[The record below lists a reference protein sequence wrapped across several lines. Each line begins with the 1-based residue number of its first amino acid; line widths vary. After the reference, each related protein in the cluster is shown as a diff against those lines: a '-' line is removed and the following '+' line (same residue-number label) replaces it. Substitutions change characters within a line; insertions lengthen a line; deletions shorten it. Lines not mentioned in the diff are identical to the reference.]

1 MLLFVPERHCIGCW
15 VSYSDLNSTLELRSS
30 RCTGTIQHLPCFPSE
45 WKKEREMA
53 NVKNLR
59 TGFTGELNDTSG
71 VTAKAK
77 KVAANISDEAS
88 AVAQSAQ
95 DHPTATSTALLIFGA
110 AAFVAG
116 YLIGS
121 ASESTRRS
129 YW

>member
-1 MLLFVPERHCIGCW
+1 
-15 VSYSDLNSTLELRSS
+15 
-30 RCTGTIQHLPCFPSE
+30 
-45 WKKEREMA
+45 MA

-95 DHPTATSTALLIFGA
+95 DHPTATSTALLVFGA
-110 AAFVAG
+110 VAFVAG

>member
-1 MLLFVPERHCIGCW
+1 
-15 VSYSDLNSTLELRSS
+15 
-30 RCTGTIQHLPCFPSE
+30 
-45 WKKEREMA
+45 MA

-77 KVAANISDEAS
+77 KAANYVSDEAS
-88 AVAQSAQ
+88 AVVQSAQ
-95 DHPTATSTALLIFGA
+95 DHPSATSTALLVFGA

-121 ASESTRRS
+121 ASKGASTRRS

>member
-1 MLLFVPERHCIGCW
+1 VFSNRTE
-15 VSYSDLNSTLELRSS
+15 
-30 RCTGTIQHLPCFPSE
+30 
-45 WKKEREMA
+45 KEREMA
-53 NVKNLR
+53 NIKNLR
-59 TGFTGELNDTSG
+59 TGFTGELDETSG

-77 KVAANISDEAS
+77 QAASYVRDEAS

-95 DHPTATSTALLIFGA
+95 DHPSATSTALLVLGA

-121 ASESTRRS
+121 ASSGQQTQRR

>member
-1 MLLFVPERHCIGCW
+1 
-15 VSYSDLNSTLELRSS
+15 
-30 RCTGTIQHLPCFPSE
+30 
-45 WKKEREMA
+45 MA
-53 NVKNLR
+53 NIKNLR
-59 TGFTGELNDTSG
+59 TGFTGELAETSG

-77 KVAANISDEAS
+77 QAASYVRDEAS

-95 DHPTATSTALLIFGA
+95 DHPSATSAAFLVFGA

-121 ASESTRRS
+121 ASNVQPTRRS

>member
-1 MLLFVPERHCIGCW
+1 LPSAGRFVADCSIL
-15 VSYSDLNSTLELRSS
+15 VSLRSPAIWNNPAFRVFS
-30 RCTGTIQHLPCFPSE
+30 FRTE
-45 WKKEREMA
+45 KEREMA

-77 KVAANISDEAS
+77 KAANYVSDEAS
-88 AVAQSAQ
+88 AVVQSAQ
-95 DHPTATSTALLIFGA
+95 DHPSATSTALLVFGA

-121 ASESTRRS
+121 ASNGASTRRS

>member
-1 MLLFVPERHCIGCW
+1 
-15 VSYSDLNSTLELRSS
+15 
-30 RCTGTIQHLPCFPSE
+30 
-45 WKKEREMA
+45 MA
-53 NVKNLR
+53 NIKNLR
-59 TGFTGELNDTSG
+59 TGFTGELAETSG

-77 KVAANISDEAS
+77 QAAGYVRDEAS

-95 DHPTATSTALLIFGA
+95 DHPSATSAAVLVFGA

-121 ASESTRRS
+121 ASNVRPTQRS